1 MSGEVES
8 VKATIIQALIKEEGE
23 ATAERMLYAYHR
35 IKERFRNVKEL
46 IKFIEENLTDKVEV
60 RSFKHYPFRD
70 DVEPVVLLR
79 LRNPPKKG
87 EATTVLTRA
96 KLSRS

>member
-8 VKATIIQALIKEEGE
+8 VKATIIQALVKEEGE

-35 IKERFRNVKEL
+35 IKERFRNVGEL
-46 IKFIEENLTDKVEV
+46 LKFVEENLAGEVEV

-70 DVEPVVLLR
+70 DIETVILLR
-79 LRNPPKKG
+79 LKNPPKKG
-87 EATTVLTRA
+87 EATTILTRP
-96 KLSRS
+96 KLPRS

>member
-8 VKATIIQALIKEEGE
+8 VKTTIIQALVKEEGE
-23 ATAERMLYAYHR
+23 ATAERMLYAYHK

-46 IKFIEENLTDKVEV
+46 LKFIEENLADKVEI
-60 RSFKHYPFRD
+60 RTFKHYPFRD
-70 DVEPVVLLR
+70 DVEPVFLLR

-87 EATTVLTRA
+87 EATTILTRP
-96 KLSRS
+96 KLPRS